1 MSKGYYIGA
10 VLAALIYI
18 IAGNRITYSENKI
31 FADEQRA
38 ESVSA
43 VVTKV
48 YSQQEYSKE
57 EYLYE
62 GVQINMECR
71 RKNGDIIEAVQ
82 YIDTYDQVSYKQA
95 EVGDKIVLNSFDNGE
110 SWSFSAYDRSNY
122 LIGFSVVFFVMLAV
136 FGKIKGFNTILA
148 LLLTCGNI
156 FCVLVP
162 AILGGRNIYLW
173 TLITCVVSIS
183 TSMVIIHGANKMT
196 LSAVIGCIAGVCLS
210 CVLMVGMG
218 LMLNLTGMTDESSY
232 YLLILDPENPVD
244 LKAIVFSG
252 IIISALGAV
261 MDVAISI
268 ASPLEELCRQTGNIE
283 QEDLFKS
290 GINIGRDIMGTMTNT
305 LVLAYIGSSL
315 TEVLL
320 LAVNNYSFL
329 ELVNREM
336 VVVELLQTLVGS
348 MGVLLTIPF
357 TAFVCSRLFYNKY
370 DMELTR
376 EEIDS
381 FMPYVN
387 NNEKGHS

>member
-1 MSKGYYIGA
+1 MTKRLYYIFA
-10 VLAALIYI
+10 VLIALSYI
-18 IAGNRITYSENKI
+18 IIGNKYTHSKDRFFSEEEKAQSI
-31 FADEQRA
+31 
-38 ESVSA
+38 SA
-43 VVTKV
+43 VVTALH
-48 YSQQEYSKE
+48 SQQEYSKE

-62 GVQINMECR
+62 GVQINIECQT
-71 RKNGDIIEAVQ
+71 KDKKTIQAVQ
-82 YIDTYDQVSYKQA
+82 YIDTYDQVSYKQV
-95 EVGDKIVLNSFDNGE
+95 EIGDKIVLNSFDNGE
-110 SWSFSAYDRSNY
+110 SWSFASYDRSNY
-122 LIGFSVVFFVMLAV
+122 LIVFSVIFFIMLAF
-136 FGKIKGFNTILA
+136 FGRLKGFNTIFA

-156 FCVLVP
+156 FYVLVP
-162 AILGGRNIYLW
+162 AILGGHNIYLW
-173 TLITCVVSIS
+173 TLITCIVSIS
-183 TSMVIIHGANKMT
+183 TSMIIIHGANKMT
-196 LSAVIGCIAGVCLS
+196 LSAVIGCIAGVCVA
-210 CVLMVGMG
+210 CIFMIGMG

-232 YLLILDPENPVD
+232 YLLILDPESPID

-268 ASPLEELCRQTGNIE
+268 SSPLDELCRQTGNIPRE
-283 QEDLFKS
+283 ELFKS

-320 LAVNNYSFL
+320 LTVNNYSFL

-370 DMELTR
+370 DIELTK
-376 EEIDS
+376 EEIDE
-381 FMPYVN
+381 FMPYV
-387 NNEKGHS
+387 K